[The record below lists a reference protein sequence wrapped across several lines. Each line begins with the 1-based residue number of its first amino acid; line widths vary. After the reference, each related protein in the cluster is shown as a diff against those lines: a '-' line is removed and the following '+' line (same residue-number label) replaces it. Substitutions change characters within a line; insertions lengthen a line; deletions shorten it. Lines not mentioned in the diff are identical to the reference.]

1 VSKKSEI
8 IFSACRENDVVPER
22 IRGHRIYTIQEL
34 LIFWPSPYPK
44 ARKNKLFEQGLKAVL
59 KSSGFSIYADA
70 SLFSLGEI
78 RSDNRKPR
86 IELPKRNSHEPIFLH
101 ENRWGLSSYGFDIDF
116 DFPIEN
122 TVDRFEK
129 WLRAEK
135 KLKPGRRKGMDVVSS
150 LKKLSALRLWKR
162 GDPGDGRGR
171 FDRLSEALKA
181 YQTKNPG
188 PKEFSIELP
197 IYEHPGG
204 FTRAWNEGA
213 EHAKTLNLI
222 RVWDPKQQMQ
232 IEQDWDG

>member
-1 VSKKSEI
+1 MFAAEVLVGSSETPNTIVFAARATGVSNWRRQSRKKKSSLPI
-8 IFSACRENDVVPER
+8 WS
-22 IRGHRIYTIQEL
+22 
-34 LIFWPSPYPK
+34 PS
-44 ARKNKLFEQGLKAVL
+44 GT
-59 KSSGFSIYADA
+59 SS
-70 SLFSLGEI
+70 
-78 RSDNRKPR
+78 
-86 IELPKRNSHEPIFLH
+86 
-101 ENRWGLSSYGFDIDF
+101 
-116 DFPIEN
+116 
-122 TVDRFEK
+122 
-129 WLRAEK
+129 
-135 KLKPGRRKGMDVVSS
+135 
-150 LKKLSALRLWKR
+150 LWKR